1 MLRHQATFVK
11 NPRIAQQ
18 VRAAQKLSNTDAVQ
32 QRAADVLQLLDNAK
46 L

>member
-18 VRAAQKLSNTDAVQ
+18 VRAAQRLSDTDALQ
-32 QRAADVLQLLDNAK
+32 QRAADVLQMLDTGR

>member
-1 MLRHQATFVK
+1 
-11 NPRIAQQ
+11 
-18 VRAAQKLSNTDAVQ
+18 VRAAQKLSDTDAVQ

>member
-1 MLRHQATFVK
+1 MLRHQTTFVK

-18 VRAAQKLSNTDAVQ
+18 VRAAQRLNDVEAVQ
-32 QRAADVLQLLDNAK
+32 QRAADVLHMLDTGR

>member
-18 VRAAQKLSNTDAVQ
+18 VRAAQKLCDTDAVQ
-32 QRAADVLQLLDNAK
+32 QRATDVLQLLDSAE

>member
-1 MLRHQATFVK
+1 MLRHQTTFVK

-18 VRAAQKLSNTDAVQ
+18 VRAAQKLSDADAVQ
-32 QRAADVLQLLDNAK
+32 QQAAGVLQLLDTGR